1 MELAGNTVLVT
12 GGATGIG
19 FALAERFLAA
29 GSRVIVCGRREEA
42 LQAARKALPA
52 LETFRGDLSTEAQRR
67 AAAGRVERE
76 FPAVNVLVNNAGIQR
91 RVRLDAAGGWE
102 EIHSEIAINLEA
114 PIHLSMLLVPHLARR
129 DRPAIVNVG
138 SGLAFVPLASVPI
151 YCATKAAIHSFT
163 LSLRRQLA
171 ETPIQVVEVIPP
183 ALNTDLGGPGLHAW
197 ADPVAPFADAV
208 FAELAAGKEEITY
221 GFSEESSRASRAERA
236 AIFERMN
243 RPGR

>member
-1 MELAGNTVLVT
+1 MDLAGNTVLIT

-19 FALAERFLAA
+19 LAFAERFLAA
-29 GSRVIVCGRREEA
+29 GSRVVACGRREEA
-42 LQAARKALPA
+42 LREARKALPG
-52 LETFRGDLSTEAQRR
+52 LETFPCDLSTDGERR
-67 AAAGRVERE
+67 AVAGRVARD
-76 FPAVNVLVNNAGIQR
+76 FPDVNVLVNNAGIQR
-91 RVRLDAAGGWE
+91 RVRLDAGGQWE
-102 EIHSEIAINLEA
+102 EIHSEIAVNLEA

-171 ETPIQVVEVIPP
+171 GTPIRVVEVIPP
-183 ALNTDLGGPGLHAW
+183 ALNTDLGGPGLHAF
-197 ADPVAPFADAV
+197 APPVAPFADAV
-208 FAELAAGKEEITY
+208 FAELAAGKSEITY
-221 GFSEESSRASRAERA
+221 GFSEESIRASRAERE

-243 RPGR
+243 RPRE